1 MRSGLG
7 AQSVP
12 LPPVGHHAGIVTREH
27 RRGTQMASD
36 DAGRRLD
43 RYQPVHGGGPGEDAF
58 VLPEMVDTH
67 AGTAVVADGN
77 CSLGVSGC
85 GAIQAVHKA
94 SMVGELL
101 HDDGR
106 VASRW

>member
-1 MRSGLG
+1 
-7 AQSVP
+7 
-12 LPPVGHHAGIVTREH
+12 
-27 RRGTQMASD
+27 
-36 DAGRRLD
+36 
-43 RYQPVHGGGPGEDAF
+43 
-58 VLPEMVDTH
+58 MVDTH

-94 SMVGELL
+94 SVVGELL